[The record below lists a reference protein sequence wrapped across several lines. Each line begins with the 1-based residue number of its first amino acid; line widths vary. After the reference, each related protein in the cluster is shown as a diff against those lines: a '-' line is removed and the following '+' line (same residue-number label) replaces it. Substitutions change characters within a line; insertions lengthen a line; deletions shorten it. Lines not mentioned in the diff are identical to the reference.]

1 MILLP
6 PLIQESKATQQL
18 NPQNIKKTEMESGSI
33 YFEAT
38 VGYFKFNS
46 LDQKNIQVSLPD
58 QSSLN
63 VTDPS
68 DRFAPITTS
77 ANGLGDLL
85 FAEEEKVISWLEA
98 NPARVAVA
106 GLIDLGRSGNVA
118 QIRERIK
125 PLLNMTWERWWRKTR
140 PHLENLEFVRT
151 GRNRSFRLDQG
162 FDVSHVVA
170 PDADSTNTRTSRL
183 NTKELEQ
190 EAIKLL
196 TEPET
201 IIEIPLSDF
210 RRVIQILGE
219 SNRLNAIFEDLQ
231 TRDFNSAQLWALF
244 DYSNEPAE
252 QAKAAARAIELAVG
266 HDQKPP
272 RHLPNQNDLKI
283 FKNFL
288 PKISSVL
295 LDIQHQVHSTEIE
308 RIESATLSSLL
319 GDRAE
324 DHESATA
331 IIEDL
336 LVTCIRLRPETFLE
350 SLLEMHESEKDR
362 LFEQRIIEGIFS
374 TKHISSIQARGIWLS
389 YIADRRFDI
398 KIASRISDASFDK
411 ESSRTQSIAAAQEFN
426 LRVTAQADSDREA
439 SLDSK
444 MMAALAGGIDD
455 KNAQE
460 IEKDIIGQA
469 RASMNSSTA
478 RRANSLVEIIVKAI
492 TSRTRSMGETN
503 RLLRSDNKNLTTSLL
518 TLKEENSDLRN
529 RLSHL
534 SKESVQSIAQA
545 KVDSQRELL
554 RQVAN
559 ALQFAQYSVH
569 RSGDASRIENFSRT
583 LAELEQYLP
592 MRSNGIM
599 NKSIPFDPGNLD
611 WKGNRSNRP
620 LPEDPVT
627 IVAQGWQWN
636 PHPSSYEILARPW
649 CMITM

>member
-1 MILLP
+1 
-6 PLIQESKATQQL
+6 
-18 NPQNIKKTEMESGSI
+18 MESGSI
-33 YFEAT
+33 YFEST

-46 LDQKNIQVSLPD
+46 IDQNNILLSLPGE
-58 QSSLN
+58 SSSNL
-63 VTDPS
+63 TDPS
-68 DRFAPITTS
+68 DHFAPMTTS

-85 FAEEEKVISWLEA
+85 FAEDEKVISWLEA

-106 GLIDLGRSGNVA
+106 VLIDLGRTGNVA

-125 PLLNMTWERWWRKTR
+125 PLLNMNWERWWRTTR

-170 PDADSTNTRTSRL
+170 PDADSTNTRISRL

-190 EAIKLL
+190 EATKLI
-196 TEPET
+196 TKPET

-231 TRDFNSAQLWALF
+231 TRDFNSAQLWSLF

-272 RHLPNQNDLKI
+272 RHLPNQNDLKTL
-283 FKNFL
+283 KNFL
-288 PKISSVL
+288 PKISSAL
-295 LDIQHQVHSTEIE
+295 LGIQHQVHSTEIE

-319 GDRAE
+319 GNRKE
-324 DHESATA
+324 DHESATT

-362 LFEQRIIEGIFS
+362 LFERRIIEGIFS

-411 ESSRTQSIAAAQEFN
+411 ESNRTQSIAAAQEFN
-426 LRVTAQADSDREA
+426 LLVTAGADSDKEA

-469 RASMNSSTA
+469 RASINSSTA
-478 RRANSLVEIIVKAI
+478 LRGNSLVEIIVKAI
-492 TSRTRSMGETN
+492 NSRTHSQRETN
-503 RLLRSDNKNLTTSLL
+503 RLLRSDYKNLTANVQ
-518 TLKEENSDLRN
+518 TLQQENKDLRN
-529 RLSHL
+529 RLSDL
-534 SKESVQSIAQA
+534 SRESARSIAQA
-545 KVDSQRELL
+545 KINSQRELL

-559 ALQFAQYSVH
+559 ALQFAQNSVN
-569 RSGDASRIENFSRT
+569 RSEDASSIGNFSRT
-583 LAELEQYLP
+583 LTELEQYLP
-592 MRSNGIM
+592 IRSNGQI

-611 WKGNRSNRP
+611 WKGNRSDRP
-620 LPEDPVT
+620 LPGDPVT
-627 IVAQGWQWN
+627 IVAQGWGWSPQ
-636 PHPSSYEILARPW
+636 PRSYEILARPW
-649 CMITM
+649 CMRSI